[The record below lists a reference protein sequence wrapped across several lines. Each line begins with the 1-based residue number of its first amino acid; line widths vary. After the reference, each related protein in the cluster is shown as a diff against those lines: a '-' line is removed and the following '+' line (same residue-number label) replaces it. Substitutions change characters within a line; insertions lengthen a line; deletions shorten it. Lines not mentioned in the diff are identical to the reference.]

1 MANAKLICALLLC
14 ILVTAPMLNI
24 EASIRCHTVKGN
36 LETCLGYFTKV
47 ETVPPPGCCR
57 GVQNVNNA
65 ARTTKERRDTCSCLK
80 TVAKQYHVNLT
91 FAADLARICKV
102 KIPYP
107 ISASIDCSRFA
118 FFTTSILSSL
128 SRVCVIDLHI

>member
-24 EASIRCHTVKGN
+24 EASIPCHTVKVD
-36 LETCLGYFTKV
+36 LATCLGYFRKGGS
-47 ETVPPPGCCR
+47 VPNSCCK

-65 ARTTKERRDTCSCLK
+65 ARTTKDRRDTCNCLK
-80 TVAKQYHVNLT
+80 TTAKQYHIVNFR
-91 FAADLARICKV
+91 FAADLPRICRV
-102 KIPYP
+102 KIPYR

-128 SRVCVIDLHI
+128 SCV